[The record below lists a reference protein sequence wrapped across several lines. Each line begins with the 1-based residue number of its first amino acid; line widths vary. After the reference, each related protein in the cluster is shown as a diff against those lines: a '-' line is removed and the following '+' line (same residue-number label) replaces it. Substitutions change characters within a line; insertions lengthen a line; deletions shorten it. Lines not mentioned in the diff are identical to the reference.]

1 MLYVK
6 GFRYEELLS
15 FVPRD
20 FMYQRGIAAP
30 LVLDSWPWVKQ
41 LEGTMAQ
48 LQDDPNLE
56 DYNVKSR
63 VDDFVAAALNQARIK
78 IGRRFLPFGT
88 STMSNLSQL
97 KNP

>member
-1 MLYVK
+1 
-6 GFRYEELLS
+6 
-15 FVPRD
+15 
-20 FMYQRGIAAP
+20 
-30 LVLDSWPWVKQ
+30 
-41 LEGTMAQ
+41 MAQ

-78 IGRRFLPFGT
+78 IGRRYLPFGT